1 MPWGFG
7 ALAWGTWTPWSGVTR
22 ILEFFSDSS
31 DSDVEGCQGIC
42 FIVCADVFI
51 SPAKF
56 PSSFLLNLVLSCINE
71 TLVKEML

>member
-1 MPWGFG
+1 M
-7 ALAWGTWTPWSGVTR
+7 
-22 ILEFFSDSS
+22 LEFFSDSR

-71 TLVKEML
+71 TLIKEISYDKLGTSKKYI

>member
-1 MPWGFG
+1 M
-7 ALAWGTWTPWSGVTR
+7 
-22 ILEFFSDSS
+22 LEFFSDSS

-42 FIVCADVFI
+42 FIVGADVFL
-51 SPAKF
+51 SPTKF